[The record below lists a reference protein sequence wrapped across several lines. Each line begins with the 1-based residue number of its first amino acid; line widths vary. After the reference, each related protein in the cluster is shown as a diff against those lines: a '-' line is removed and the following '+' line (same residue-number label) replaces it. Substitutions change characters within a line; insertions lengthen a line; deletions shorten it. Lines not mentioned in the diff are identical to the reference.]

1 METRV
6 RDSKI
11 CGVSGVARCNYA
23 TNNYHAAKRRSFLTE
38 GYNSCSFITLTVY
51 RKTFGA
57 DGNSSNLISLAPT
70 YLNES
75 GITSG
80 VIMISIALAATKTTS
95 FFSRCLSRQAR
106 LFLTCSCHAKA
117 LLLGTLQ
124 FNWRHFDFRCRSSV
138 EVYHYRYLIRTRLP
152 VVYLIIWV
160 LS

>member
-95 FFSRCLSRQAR
+95 FFLDVCQDKPDY
-106 LFLTCSCHAKA
+106 F
-117 LLLGTLQ
+117 
-124 FNWRHFDFRCRSSV
+124 
-138 EVYHYRYLIRTRLP
+138 
-152 VVYLIIWV
+152 
-160 LS
+160 